1 MFLLLNVKYD
11 LEMFSGRLIFTVLF
25 EIDTT
30 LTCLR
35 YVDMI
40 LQEVQ
45 YHFRNQ
51 IRCIML

>member
-30 LTCLR
+30 LDMFKVCR
-35 YVDMI
+35 YDSARGSI
-40 LQEVQ
+40 SFQESD
-45 YHFRNQ
+45 
-51 IRCIML
+51 